1 MILDFEKAEQRR
13 NNIEKSFGIT
23 EDIEMAGWLFPDG
36 RMVDMSD
43 GEGGRFWYWWHDV
56 IVEQN
61 TDESEVEFLYE
72 FVKDDC
78 GECYNPYS
86 RLFMME
92 NNIRLVPDAPGIAV
106 FHDIKITREQ
116 KMRLRELI
124 RLAKRENREGVHN
137 GIFYIDLY
145 DEKGVSATGKLN
157 INTLSVSEIVEYI
170 EFQKIS

>member
-1 MILDFEKAEQRR
+1 MKGINLELQKYIEEQILPLYD
-13 NNIEKSFGIT
+13 NNIGGHGISHIKFVIERSFELIN
-23 EDIEMAGWLFPDG
+23 EFKLNLNLN
-36 RMVDMSD
+36 MV
-43 GEGGRFWYWWHDV
+43 Y
-56 IVEQN
+56 
-61 TDESEVEFLYE
+61 T
-72 FVKDDC
+72 
-78 GECYNPYS
+78 
-86 RLFMME
+86 
-92 NNIRLVPDAPGIAV
+92 IAV